1 MKLYYKKRGDYM
13 KPVFRQNQ
21 LFTFLLYC
29 NGQGLE
35 KNILDCGA
43 GGMLPPLA
51 LFKEHGY
58 ETAGID
64 ISEKAIERA
73 DKFQSEHGIKL
84 NITKGDMK
92 ELLYEDNS
100 FSFCYSYNTIFHMSK
115 EDIKKSLVEMKR
127 VLVPGGLMFVNFVS
141 TTDERCGIGEEERP
155 GEYYEME
162 HGEKVLH
169 SYFDENDGE
178 ELFEQLGLK
187 RIYKEFRKRIVPKRD
202 GGFITLGYIDYI
214 VEKPL

>member
-1 MKLYYKKRGDYM
+1 M
-13 KPVFRQNQ
+13 KPIFRQNQ

-58 ETAGID
+58 ETTGID

-73 DKFQSEHGIKL
+73 NEFQNEQGINL

-92 ELLYEDNS
+92 ALSFDDNS

-115 EDIKKSLVEMKR
+115 KEIKKSLEEMKR
-127 VLVPGGLMFVNFVS
+127 VLVPGGLMFINFVS
-141 TTDERCGIGEEERP
+141 TADERCGRGEEVGA

-169 SYFDENDGE
+169 SYFHENEGE
-178 ELFEQLGLK
+178 EIFEELGLK
-187 RIYKEFRKRIVPKRD
+187 RIYKEVRKRIGPKRG
-202 GGFITLGYIDYI
+202 GGFVTLGYIDYI
-214 VEKPL
+214 LEKPL

>member
-1 MKLYYKKRGDYM
+1 M
-13 KPVFRQNQ
+13 KPVFRQSQ

-29 NGQGLE
+29 NGQELE

-58 ETAGID
+58 ETTGID

-73 DKFQSEHGIKL
+73 DKFQSEHDMNL

-92 ELLYEDNS
+92 HLSFKDDS
-100 FSFCYSYNTIFHMSK
+100 FSYCFSYNTIFHMSK
-115 EDIKKSLVEMKR
+115 EDIKKSLEEMKR

-141 TTDERCGIGEEERP
+141 TNDERCGTGEEVGP

-162 HGEKVLH
+162 YGEKVLH
-169 SYFDENDGE
+169 SYFTENEGE
-178 ELFEQLGLK
+178 ELFKQLGLK
-187 RIYKEFRKRIVPKRD
+187 RIYKEVRKRIGPRRG
-202 GGFITLGYIDYI
+202 GGFVTLGYVDYI
-214 VEKPL
+214 VEKPITEEN